1 MFELLTASLLQS
13 MRLTDYPASTGIVE
27 LNFLKHGYPRSK
39 NTAAGKWYNSGLLR
53 EGLLN
58 RAMEQWED

>member
-1 MFELLTASLLQS
+1 

-39 NTAAGKWYNSGLLR
+39 NAAAGKWYNSGLLR

-58 RAMEQWED
+58 RAMEQRED